1 MAGTGGARELLC
13 VALLLA
19 AVVVQ
24 HTCSCRPLQQ
34 ETTTPA
40 PAKEGSRGLLHAA
53 AQVHV
58 DAAGAAA
65 AAAAQG
71 QVGDAAVPYEDKRL
85 SPGGPDPQHH

>member
-24 HTCSCRPLQQ
+24 HACSARPLQQ

-40 PAKEGSRGLLHAA
+40 PAKEGSGGLLHAA

-58 DAAGAAA
+58 DAAGA

>member
-24 HTCSCRPLQQ
+24 HTCSARPLQQ
-34 ETTTPA
+34 ETTTTPA
-40 PAKEGSRGLLHAA
+40 PAKEGFGGLLHAA

-58 DAAGAAA
+58 DAAGAA

>member
-24 HTCSCRPLQQ
+24 HTCSARPLQQ

-40 PAKEGSRGLLHAA
+40 PAKEGSVGLLRAA

-58 DAAGAAA
+58 DAAGA